1 MLCLF
6 YSEWV
11 PAVIIGALVAVLFVV
26 GVLVQPWVIAP
37 IVVLTTG
44 LDSTGRFFGS
54 QTAAVGGS
62 HLTGFHLAYI
72 LLIIALVVQT
82 CLRGRTR
89 FPNLSCALPACIF
102 WPASP
107 YR

>member
-1 MLCLF
+1 MSTLSSQSPGDINLNKRYFFAFLAFQVIVLGASLF

-54 QTAAVGGS
+54 QDSGGGGS
-62 HLTGFHLAYI
+62 T
-72 LLIIALVVQT
+72 
-82 CLRGRTR
+82 
-89 FPNLSCALPACIF
+89 
-102 WPASP
+102 
-107 YR
+107 